1 MGTILPITVAIIE
14 LHSAFLLRSCRPAL
28 CTSADVIV
36 APWLQACSGP
46 IQTEQINV
54 EGHALKRAVS
64 TRTVRKSPDIAF
76 RVSHSTSRFDLL
88 SRMAIKLS
96 QSSIPKIVISHGD
109 HGLPCF
115 RAIPD
120 FSSLRLPLM
129 ENYYEV
135 SLALVTHWPN
145 LYSQSTHLPRGN
157 YSAATSHRVEIMYV
171 PCKAENGQTDRKA
184 GGVEGRAPS
193 HIFVYQ
199 RSCGVSTFHQTASQG
214 FPPPFQGPPP
224 LL

>member
-1 MGTILPITVAIIE
+1 MWRDMR
-14 LHSAFLLRSCRPAL
+14 RSERCPQEPCAKAP
-28 CTSADVIV
+28 TS
-36 APWLQACSGP
+36 
-46 IQTEQINV
+46 
-54 EGHALKRAVS
+54 HF
-64 TRTVRKSPDIAF
+64 AF
-76 RVSHSTSRFDLL
+76 RVPHLALIPFHEW
-88 SRMAIKLS
+88 
-96 QSSIPKIVISHGD
+96 QSSYPNRQYQKIVISHGD

-171 PCKAENGQTDRKA
+171 PCKAENRQTDRKA
-184 GGVEGRAPS
+184 GGIEGRAPS
-193 HIFVYQ
+193 HMHVYQ

-214 FPPPFQGPPP
+214 FPPPFIAPGTKTSLASS
-224 LL
+224 LLSIIF